1 MTDLSP
7 PLKLSIINIKCIF
20 MFKFMFPHPKSPNR
34 SSEKSVKP

>member
-7 PLKLSIINIKCIF
+7 PLKLSIINIQCIF
-20 MFKFMFPHPKSPNR
+20 MLMFPHPKSPNR